1 MMAGKIDRSVLER
14 LRPRPQ
20 PAAAVSSVREQVD
33 MARHAIRAVA
43 QGRKPM
49 QLIGSEPGL
58 GKTYITLQELRRL
71 GIKVENVAPA
81 NPSAFVKTLFDHR
94 NDEVLVLDD
103 CDALARSEVV
113 AGIAKMAWGPT
124 RLVIRDT
131 VEARKN
137 ALADESKHDPN
148 IPPQRFKV
156 RCRLIWLTN
165 IDFTDPANVE
175 KHMATHFRAMCSR
188 GLDPVWIDTS
198 SIKDLFE
205 YCVWLGTDGNMLRS
219 LGMPKSVAEE
229 AVAWFIENRNRL
241 KEVSPR
247 QLVRAA
253 RMIQGMEEDRRLL
266 QTLLSASEQRSL
278 PGMRAPRIIGAGKWT
293 GVMHDEGRG

>member
-1 MMAGKIDRSVLER
+1 MAGRIVDAAIAEKPNGVVER
-14 LRPRPQ
+14 PN
-20 PAAAVSSVREQVD
+20 SVREQLES
-33 MARHAIRAVA
+33 ARQIIRAVA

-81 NPSAFVKTLFDHR
+81 NGSAFVKTLFDHR

-175 KHMATHFRAMCSR
+175 KHMAPHFRAMCSR

-253 RMIQGMEEDRRLL
+253 RMIQGMEEDRGLL
-266 QTLLSASEQRSL
+266 KTLLSAREERNL

-293 GVMHDEGRG
+293 GVMSGEGRV